1 MNGHDDSHGDGAA
14 VGAEELTFAVS
25 PVARGTVFARSWW
38 GRAWLAALEN
48 GALDGEQIRSGRR
61 LARAGGVGA
70 VSVRP
75 GRVTA
80 VVQDA
85 DGTAVRSDVLLGVLT
100 DAQWNHFLD
109 LAVERVGHV
118 AALLDR
124 EMPLDLVED
133 AEAAGVDLLPGLG
146 ELEAECGCDAWDHCG
161 HTAALCYQV
170 ARLLDEDPFVLLLLR
185 GRSERGLVEELQ
197 TRGTAVAFAEG
208 PAEQE
213 GQDAA
218 EAWRRE
224 AARAALPA
232 VPPPPERPG
241 VPPSLDTGTVPP
253 AGVDTDALELLASAA
268 AARAHALLAWAT
280 GPASG
285 RQERVRALAPAEDAV
300 RLAAHAV
307 QSPRRGVRG
316 PTSDTRAPQKAGGAS
331 VRGRAA
337 SAREERAIQDRLAAG
352 AGRSREQLA
361 LAVRA
366 WLTGGADALA
376 VLEEEWTVE
385 GEALSRARAALDA
398 AWDEGERPELRVRAN
413 RWTVGGGE
421 VQLRLGRDAYWWPY
435 LKERGRWV
443 PAGDAARDPA
453 VALVSAE
460 SARQEALSAAPGQPG
475 EGMGP
480 V

>member
-1 MNGHDDSHGDGAA
+1 M
-14 VGAEELTFAVS
+14 
-25 PVARGTVFARSWW
+25 
-38 GRAWLAALEN
+38 
-48 GALDGEQIRSGRR
+48 
-61 LARAGGVGA
+61 
-70 VSVRP
+70 
-75 GRVTA
+75 
-80 VVQDA
+80 
-85 DGTAVRSDVLLGVLT
+85 
-100 DAQWNHFLD
+100 
-109 LAVERVGHV
+109 
-118 AALLDR
+118 
-124 EMPLDLVED
+124 
-133 AEAAGVDLLPGLG
+133 
-146 ELEAECGCDAWDHCG
+146 
-161 HTAALCYQV
+161 
-170 ARLLDEDPFVLLLLR
+170 
-185 GRSERGLVEELQ
+185 
-197 TRGTAVAFAEG
+197 
-208 PAEQE
+208 
-213 GQDAA
+213 
-218 EAWRRE
+218 
-224 AARAALPA
+224 
-232 VPPPPERPG
+232 
-241 VPPSLDTGTVPP
+241 
-253 AGVDTDALELLASAA
+253 
-268 AARAHALLAWAT
+268 
-280 GPASG
+280 
-285 RQERVRALAPAEDAV
+285 
-300 RLAAHAV
+300 
-307 QSPRRGVRG
+307 
-316 PTSDTRAPQKAGGAS
+316 
-331 VRGRAA
+331 RGRAA